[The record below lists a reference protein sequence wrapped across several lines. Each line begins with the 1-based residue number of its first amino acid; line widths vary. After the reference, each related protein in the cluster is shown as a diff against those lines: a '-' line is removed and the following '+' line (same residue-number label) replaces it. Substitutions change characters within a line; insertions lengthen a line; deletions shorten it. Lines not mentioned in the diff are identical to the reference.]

1 VPHKVRVK
9 LYKPD
14 TDNFGTRWVEATV
27 DDHGAGTVVFSVYKP
42 SCWTKFRVATLDNGR
57 VYQENMIRGEEGI
70 EVEPGDAVTVDFV
83 IHELAFRVRLNDD
96 LDEEDEAVMALASLK
111 RRLRSPSP
119 GRVDAQ
125 DAGDHQ

>member
-1 VPHKVRVK
+1 VSHKVRVK

-14 TDNFGTRWVEATV
+14 TDNFGTRWVETTV
-27 DDHGAGTVVFSVYKP
+27 DDYGVGQVVFSAYKP
-42 SCWTKFRVATLDNGR
+42 SRWTKFRCATLDNSR

-96 LDEEDEAVMALASLK
+96 LCEEDEAAISLMRLR
-111 RRLRSPSP
+111 RRLTTPP
-119 GRVDAQ
+119 D
-125 DAGDHQ
+125 